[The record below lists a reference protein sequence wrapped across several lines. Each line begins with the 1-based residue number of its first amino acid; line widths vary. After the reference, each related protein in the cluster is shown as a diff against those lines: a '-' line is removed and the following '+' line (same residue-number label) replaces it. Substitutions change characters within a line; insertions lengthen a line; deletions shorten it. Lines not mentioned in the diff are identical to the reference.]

1 MKDIKEQLIAQG
13 KLSHYKYYVVKINNE
28 YQVIK
33 NTVLKKNNI
42 FLDDKLETLSSDYYN
57 SYYFPNGA
65 SVSYKVPVGYD
76 ISYKEDFFTKTQS
89 NRFYKKYLQDRGKIK
104 IKDLLTFVLSGLSF
118 TNVIASTALFSLGGL
133 DLIGNYV
140 TEKKLDNIIN
150 SSKPYLRVTIMTLP
164 VESGDPSTSKIFT
177 TWSYPYAQ
185 IYNTAKNLKINK
197 Y

>member
-1 MKDIKEQLIAQG
+1 MTIIIVMSYSSTSFASNKNAEIESELKVLENEKNNILKDIKEQLIAQG

-57 SYYFPNGA
+57 SYFFPNGA

-104 IKDLLTFVLSGLSF
+104 IKDLLTFVLSGLSL

-140 TEKKLDNIIN
+140 TEKN
-150 SSKPYLRVTIMTLP
+150 
-164 VESGDPSTSKIFT
+164 
-177 TWSYPYAQ
+177 
-185 IYNTAKNLKINK
+185 
-197 Y
+197 